1 MAPSCQRQAARS
13 CEISVLALGSRTG
26 PEFNGPANG
35 LASGL
40 CCPHPFP
47 HILHHPPSIHFGV
60 NGPSATLNKRLEY
73 ELRLDFEKIPQY
85 GHIVNAAFFA
95 TAEGPRRSY
104 RRDETA
110 FLSLRE
116 FHSPSRCRHIHF
128 THHHNLPAKTGST
141 CRLQE
146 ACHPKISLRLR
157 LSFTR
162 FAADTSTPNPLTHP
176 ISYFDLSTYGYQ
188 KTNDVGQALS
198 PRWEST
204 HNLQD
209 DVNRFSRACEDSPPI
224 SNDGR
229 GAQSSCRK

>member
-73 ELRLDFEKIPQY
+73 ELRFNFEKIPQY

-104 RRDETA
+104 RREETA

-128 THHHNLPAKTGST
+128 THHHKLACQDRLDLQTARGLPSQNISSPSPQLHAF
-141 CRLQE
+141 CR
-146 ACHPKISLRLR
+146 
-157 LSFTR
+157 
-162 FAADTSTPNPLTHP
+162 
-176 ISYFDLSTYGYQ
+176 GYEHAQ
-188 KTNDVGQALS
+188 PT
-198 PRWEST
+198 
-204 HNLQD
+204 
-209 DVNRFSRACEDSPPI
+209 DSPNI
-224 SNDGR
+224 IFRSVNIGVSKD
-229 GAQSSCRK
+229 K